1 MGHGPQ
7 QIFRASTGRGA
18 RPTQGSRIGQGR
30 QSRRAVCLCRSHHRH
45 LLPGQQ
51 RVSAAAPR
59 KCAVLDNAS
68 DAEAAGLRP
77 STRSAADQT
86 HLAEQHAALVARACR
101 QIADAE
107 QAPSLN
113 QLAEL
118 AGMSPWHFHR
128 VFKTLTGVTP
138 KAYAS
143 AHRADRIRTRL
154 ADRAANPGTI
164 TDAVYDAGFSCV
176 VSLRHQLCR
185 RLVV

>member
-1 MGHGPQ
+1 MGRSKSSAPAPDAALDPRRAAVLARDARADEQFVYAVRTTG
-7 QIFRASTGRGA
+7 IYCRASSVPRLP
-18 RPTQGSRIGQGR
+18 RPEN
-30 QSRRAVCLCRSHHRH
+30 
-45 LLPGQQ
+45 
-51 RVSAAAPR
+51 
-59 KCAVLDNAS
+59 VLFFDNAS

-86 HLAEQHAALVARACR
+86 HLPEQHAALVARACR

-143 AHRADRIRTRL
+143 AHRADRIRT
-154 ADRAANPGTI
+154 
-164 TDAVYDAGFSCV
+164 
-176 VSLRHQLCR
+176 
-185 RLVV
+185 